1 MNKISLKDDSGKTVE
16 VEIEK
21 FIEHIKRF
29 HSNGTSIHDEKGHY
43 FTVNDEF
50 RKKLEKFKKQC

>member
-1 MNKISLKDDSGKTVE
+1 MKKISLKDDSGNTVE

-29 HSNGTSIHDEKGHY
+29 HSNKTSIHDEKGHY

>member
-1 MNKISLKDDSGKTVE
+1 MKKISLKDDSEKTVE

-21 FIEHIKRF
+21 FIDHIKRF

>member
-1 MNKISLKDDSGKTVE
+1 VKKISLKDDFGKTVE

-21 FIEHIKRF
+21 FIDHIKRF
-29 HSNGTSIHDEKGHY
+29 HGKGTSIHDEKGHY